1 MKKTQIIGAVAIALV
16 IAAVLI
22 YRHSARSEA
31 PPYRFTPVERGDLE
45 AAVSAT
51 GTLSAVTTVQV
62 GTQVSGKIVALYADF
77 NDPVKKG
84 QLVARI
90 DPVLAEQTVRDAQAG
105 LERTRAVAE
114 QAKREYERNR
124 GLFERKVLTEVEFNT
139 AKYNNEVAQAN
150 VKSAQVTLDR
160 ARQNLAYT
168 QIYAPVD
175 GVVVERTVDVGQT
188 VAASLSAPQLFL
200 IANDLSQ
207 MQILASVDES
217 DIGAIK
223 EGQPVRFTVQA
234 YPNQA
239 FEGKVKKVRLQS
251 KTTENVV
258 NYTVEVSVENKD
270 GKLLPGMTAT
280 TEFVTGA
287 ARDILMISN
296 SALRF
301 RPTEPMIAEMR
312 KNRGANGGNGAQGE
326 GPPGGEFAARGGGP
340 GGADA
345 GGANGRGSAAGGT
358 RNGSNRGSGTPD
370 AGRQGFAQG
379 GAREGDS
386 TRRREFFGG
395 GFGGGQNGSRLGRPR
410 NVAMLW
416 YLDDDGKLAV
426 QRVRTGITDGTRTEI
441 TGRNLKEGQQIIIG
455 VTQTEAPKSSSP
467 FQQQPPPGAIRRPG
481 F

>member
-1 MKKTQIIGAVAIALV
+1 MKKTHLIAVIGIVLV
-16 IAAVLI
+16 IAGALI
-22 YRHSARSEA
+22 YRHSTRSEP

-114 QAKREYERNR
+114 QAKREYERNL

-139 AKYNNEVAQAN
+139 AKYNHEVAQAN

-234 YPNQA
+234 YPNQT
-239 FEGKVKKVRLQS
+239 FGGTVKKVRLQS

-258 NYTVEVSVENKD
+258 NYTVEVSVANED

-287 ARDILMISN
+287 AQDVLMVSN

-301 RPTEPMIAEMR
+301 RPTEPMRAELQ
-312 KNRGANGGNGAQGE
+312 KNREASGAGRARFAQDASRAGE
-326 GPPGGEFAARGGGP
+326 GDAAGTMRGAGRDAGSGAETGNSGNARRGESTRRGGFNAA
-340 GGADA
+340 ADA
-345 GGANGRGSAAGGT
+345 GGESAN
-358 RNGSNRGSGTPD
+358 
-370 AGRQGFAQG
+370 RQG
-379 GAREGDS
+379 
-386 TRRREFFGG
+386 
-395 GFGGGQNGSRLGRPR
+395 GSRRAR

-416 YLDDDGKLAV
+416 YLDDQGKLAV
-426 QRVRTGITDGTRTEI
+426 ERVRTSITDGTRTAI
-441 TGRNLKEGQQIIIG
+441 TGRNVKEGQQIIIG
-455 VTQTEAPKSSSP
+455 VTQTEPQKSSSP
-467 FQQQPPPGAIRRPG
+467 FQQQSPPGAIRRPG